1 MCTKLVVPYFR
12 IGQNFKWNYNWNIYS
27 TVEGEKGIVHKICLF
42 KIPDNCNKKH
52 AKTAPHLL
60 VVTAK
65 RPGRT
70 NNWFFLSRHLLD
82 FLSEIAVRFVLATF
96 YLTQGISILHD
107 FAQYSSS
114 SCLHIP
120 LPLKFVKLTYH
131 IFIIFFSLFNLLA
144 VHPLYPWIF
153 S

>member
-114 SCLHIP
+114 SWFVECQSPSVRSIEV
-120 LPLKFVKLTYH
+120 KFQ
-131 IFIIFFSLFNLLA
+131 NLSFHTFKYLELQF
-144 VHPLYPWIF
+144 PYI
-153 S
+153 